1 MEDLIFITNVH
12 VVKNTKMLSS
22 SHFEM
27 EDMEKVDVIIGIKI
41 RKTNND
47 FFLYVSLIT
56 LRMS

>member
-12 VVKNTKMLSS
+12 VVKNTKMLLS

-27 EDMEKVDVIIGIKI
+27 KDMGKVDVIIGIKI